1 MWTFH
6 SNFGRSGWIFSS
18 YVFFHLKKNEEICV
32 ESSQKTNQQL
42 VEILWKNFGQVTL
55 TLLGDFVAIVH
66 FVIIFSYYNIHI
78 QYLVKSN
85 PFVGG
90 QHLSVSRFYLP
101 KGNLLFT
108 LNAITPFI
116 SYALC
121 KNSCILGILKRVYR
135 LLNKQPLPRPT

>member
-1 MWTFH
+1 M
-6 SNFGRSGWIFSS
+6 
-18 YVFFHLKKNEEICV
+18 
-32 ESSQKTNQQL
+32 
-42 VEILWKNFGQVTL
+42 
-55 TLLGDFVAIVH
+55 
-66 FVIIFSYYNIHI
+66 
-78 QYLVKSN
+78 VKSN

-121 KNSCILGILKRVYR
+121 KNSCILGILKRVCR
-135 LLNKQPLPRPT
+135 LLNKQPPTYSAPWQNSKTSKRLKYQNMSNKSMTKCLYFGRIHLVHLRICKYLTGDSSINFHGKFFLHFLLNFRF